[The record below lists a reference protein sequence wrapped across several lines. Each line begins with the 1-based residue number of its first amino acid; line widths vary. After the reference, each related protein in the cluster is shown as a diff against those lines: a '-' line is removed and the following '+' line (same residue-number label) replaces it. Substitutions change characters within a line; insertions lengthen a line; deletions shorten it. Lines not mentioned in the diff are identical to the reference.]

1 MVRRLITMK
10 KTKRSLKYQ
19 CIDPKVN
26 ADGDGVTL
34 RAVVETPRGSR
45 HKFAL
50 DVEIGAL
57 TLKQTL
63 ASGLAW
69 PYDYGFI
76 PSTLGKDGD
85 PLDIIVLMDEP
96 TFPGCVVKVRLLG
109 VIGMEKNGVEN
120 DRFVG
125 MLLPSEETSLS
136 TDGYRRLSDLPPK
149 LLAEIKSFLCEYS
162 EEKGNDLKLTGE
174 HDEAAAL
181 ASIEDGARAFE
192 KKCA

>member
-1 MVRRLITMK
+1 MK

-19 CIDPKVN
+19 YIDPKIS
-26 ADGDGVTL
+26 AGGDGVTL

-50 DVEIGAL
+50 DAEIGAL

-96 TFPGCVVKVRLLG
+96 TFPGCVLDVRLLG

-125 MLLPSEETSLS
+125 MLLPRKETSLS
-136 TDGYRRLSDLPPK
+136 TDGYRELADLPPK
-149 LLAEIKSFLCEYS
+149 LLDEIRNFLCQYS
-162 EEKGNDLKLTGE
+162 EEEGNDLKLTGE
-174 HDEAAAL
+174 RDYTAAL
-181 ASIEDGARAFE
+181 ERIEDGRRAFD
-192 KKCA
+192 K